1 MRRMSATLEQIVSRK
16 RVEVAKAKANTPL
29 DTLQGRVRDAER
41 ARNFFAAVV
50 DGRDRD
56 RGHSHVIAEI
66 KRKSPSAGEIR
77 RDFDPVIIAQQYH
90 DAGAAAISCL
100 TDEPDFGGHLGYIQ
114 RIKDAMPLPVLRKD
128 FLVDPY
134 QVWESR
140 AAGADAVLLIAEVL
154 GEGELLDMM
163 ILARDLSMTSLVEA
177 HSLDMILKIKHHIGF
192 PHRGYSLLGINN
204 RNLATMKTDVGHTIR
219 VIEFIEDRRVVVSE
233 SGITTAMDLARL
245 RKHGVR
251 IALVGEHLL
260 RQPHPGDALREML
273 RLTSDLGLSEA
284 G

>member
-1 MRRMSATLEQIVSRK
+1 MSATLEQIVSRK

>member
-1 MRRMSATLEQIVSRK
+1 MTATLEQIVSRK

-29 DTLQGRVRDAER
+29 DTLQGRVREAER

-77 RDFDPVIIAQQYH
+77 RDFDPVVIAQQYH

-114 RIKDAMPLPVLRKD
+114 RIKDVTPLPVLRKD

-163 ILARDLSMTSLVEA
+163 ILARDLGMTSLVEA

-204 RNLATMKTDVGHTIR
+204 RNLVTMKTDVGHTIR

-260 RQPHPGDALREML
+260 RQPHPGDALRDML